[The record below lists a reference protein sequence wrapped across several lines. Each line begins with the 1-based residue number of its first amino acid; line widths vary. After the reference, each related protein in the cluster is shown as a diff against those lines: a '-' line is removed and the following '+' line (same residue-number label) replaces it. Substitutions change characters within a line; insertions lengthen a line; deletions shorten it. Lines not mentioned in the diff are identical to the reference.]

1 MRPHA
6 SQLLSAALC
15 TQASPPSATATDPEQ
30 LSRLMA
36 ALDDIDRLGVEGA
49 QKVSSL
55 MGMEGA

>member
-1 MRPHA
+1 M
-6 SQLLSAALC
+6 
-15 TQASPPSATATDPEQ
+15 QASPPSVTATDPEQ
-30 LSRLMA
+30 LSRLMV